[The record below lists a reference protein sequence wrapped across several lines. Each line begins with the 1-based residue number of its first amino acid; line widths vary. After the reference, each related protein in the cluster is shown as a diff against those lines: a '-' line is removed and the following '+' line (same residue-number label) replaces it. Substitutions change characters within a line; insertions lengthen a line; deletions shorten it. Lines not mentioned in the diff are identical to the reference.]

1 MEIAFLFVLSYFL
14 GACPFGYWIGKI
26 FYHEDIRTA
35 GSGNIGTTNTFRVLG
50 VKAGSAVMVL
60 DVLKGTLAASLPHIF
75 GISMGIWTNPFIIGL
90 AAIIGHMFS
99 IWIGFKGGKA
109 VATTAGVLLAYDPHV
124 FVLAVIVFAGFIF
137 LTSMV
142 SVGSIVAF
150 LAVDAYSLFNH
161 DWFLFTIAA
170 VLTVFIIYKHRT
182 NIVRIIH
189 GNENQ
194 TPFGLVYWLRKN
206 K

>member
-1 MEIAFLFVLSYFL
+1 MLFVLSYIL
-14 GACPFGYWIGKI
+14 GSFPFGYWIGKI
-26 FYHEDIRTA
+26 FYHEDIRTE

-50 VKAGSAVMVL
+50 VKAGTTVMVL

-75 GISMGIWTNPFIIGL
+75 GLSLGIWTNPFIIGL
-90 AAIIGHMFS
+90 AAIMGHMFS

-109 VATTAGVLLAYDPHV
+109 VATTAGVLLAYNPHVFLLAVVV
-124 FVLAVIVFAGFIF
+124 FVLAIF

-142 SVGSIVAF
+142 SVGSIAAF
-150 LAVDAYSLFNH
+150 VAVDVYSGCTQ
-161 DWFLFTIAA
+161 DWFLFAIAA

-182 NIVRIIH
+182 NIVRIMH

-194 TPFGLVYWLRKN
+194 TPFGVYYWLHKN